1 VANAVAN
8 AAAKALS
15 RKQWASSL
23 MSAGP
28 LAFVSWSSL
37 SCRGV
42 WRGKPSNPAASD
54 RRAAANGSADR
65 GEGSEGVCGSAFE
78 ASAGH
83 RGEASFLGP
92 PAALVIDATVV
103 TP

>member
-1 VANAVAN
+1 MANAVAN

-28 LAFVSWSSL
+28 LAFVSWSSP

-42 WRGKPSNPAASD
+42 WRGRPSNLAASD

-65 GEGSEGVCGSAFE
+65 GGGSEGVCGIAFE
-78 ASAGH
+78 ASAAH
-83 RGEASFLGP
+83 RGEASFVGP
-92 PAALVIDATVV
+92 PAALVIDAIPF